1 MFLFKSFKKVRKVT
15 ILFTIDEVRLTIF
28 DLDNGQRTMNKKANR
43 LKTYLQDVVSADIIE
58 TNSMSGYPNTNNGM
72 FSIGF
77 SNIEGD
83 ATYQLINVRGAVVE
97 TRDIT
102 VMDGETMNFNYNL
115 RAGAYF
121 VRIISADKVYIEQIV
136 IE

>member
-1 MFLFKSFKKVRKVT
+1 
-15 ILFTIDEVRLTIF
+15 
-28 DLDNGQRTMNKKANR
+28 MNKKANR

-58 TNSMSGYPNTNNGM
+58 ANSMSGYPNTNNGM
-72 FSIGF
+72 FSIDF

>member
-58 TNSMSGYPNTNNGM
+58 ANSMSGYPNTNNDM
-72 FSIGF
+72 FSIDF
-77 SNIEGD
+77 SNT
-83 ATYQLINVRGAVVE
+83 TYQLINVRGAVVE